1 MNVVLSVLQHI
12 FRRSPQ
18 SRVCFASDIF
28 YPCFNLGLFCCHLL
42 CSLYLYFPSFW
53 WFSRICSLIIF
64 ILVLKFWCAL
74 FDILMATPGRLFPPS
89 WLEVIS
95 LHCINWEVIFLLK
108 SIGQCW
114 SLLRF
119 VAFWGH
125 VFNKAL
131 FVCNNIFN
139 PESPLFMIYL
149 PFKIKKLNKQQY
161 LKNCHQNYWLQTRH
175 YSAEWYFSA
184 SSSESAITCLTMSL
198 QSPFFIGWNH
208 QETIDSLLRKGGYKG
223 PITEAMRASVHL
235 TRYRSDKMQ
244 LHASEYF
251 AEQTNGYHV

>member
-1 MNVVLSVLQHI
+1 MIFEDMLTYNFYTCLKVLMCAFWYIDGNSWKT
-12 FRRSPQ
+12 FS
-18 SRVCFASDIF
+18 
-28 YPCFNLGLFCCHLL
+28 
-42 CSLYLYFPSFW
+42 SFLT
-53 WFSRICSLIIF
+53 RGNF
-64 ILVLKFWCAL
+64 IAL
-74 FDILMATPGRLFPPS
+74 HKL
-89 WLEVIS
+89 
-95 LHCINWEVIFLLK
+95 EVIFLLK